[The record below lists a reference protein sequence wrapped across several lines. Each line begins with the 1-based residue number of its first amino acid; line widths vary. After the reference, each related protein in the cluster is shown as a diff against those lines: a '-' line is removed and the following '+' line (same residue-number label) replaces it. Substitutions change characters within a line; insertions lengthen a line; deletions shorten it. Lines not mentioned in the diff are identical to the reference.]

1 MRGPHVWTTYEI
13 GQAVI
18 YQGTRYVCLRRH
30 TTWRSAGRAPA
41 VTLAL
46 WRVVR

>member
-1 MRGPHVWTTYEI
+1 MRELHVWTTYEI

-18 YQGTRYVCLRRH
+18 YQGTRYVCLQRH
-30 TTWRSAGRAPA
+30 AAWRSAGWAPA
-41 VTLAL
+41 VTRAL